1 MRGRG
6 LCLSLLMRNPTSDD
20 GVYATGPACVLLP
33 LLGIYIAGTITLQG
47 FNLVYLQIGDAIG
60 AGDSVALITA
70 VPGIVLG
77 VACFLYGSLGDFIP
91 LRRIVDA
98 GAVLIA
104 AGSLLGLVA
113 SSSLWGVIVARA
125 LQILGCQA
133 AASVYMIL
141 ATSITDPRRRALYV
155 GLMAAAFQGSTAI
168 GLVVG
173 GWLARVNWVLLLLVP
188 LIGLACVPV
197 MGRRV
202 PARSRPG
209 RVDVFGLA
217 VFSCCALTLTVA
229 ASNRSWPL
237 LVVLVALIAVFV
249 IAAFQLVF
257 VSFLPAQWGARNP
270 EGIALVGTRLADRL
284 ARLSHFADPL
294 LTRVRSSRPA
304 PEPTEAQ
311 VRAELISDLRE
322 IVDEVGEPES
332 FEEEDRDMV
341 RSVLDLGHTLVREV
355 MVPRTDMVTIDA
367 DTPAPSALRLFVR
380 SGFSR
385 VPVVGDDVDD
395 IRGIL
400 YFKDLVSRWEATGGQ
415 LDMRAEQMMR
425 PAEFAV
431 EMKPADDML
440 RQMQAERFHMA
451 IVIDEYGGVAGLVTL
466 EDILEEVVGELTDEH
481 DRHSIEPEEVEPGVW
496 RVPARY
502 PISEL
507 GELLDREIEDE
518 DVDSVGG
525 LLAKAIGRVPL
536 PGATGTLAGVI
547 MTAEEARG
555 RRRQV
560 STILCRLDPDAQLLT
575 PDLNPADDKDN

>member
-20 GVYATGPACVLLP
+20 GVYATGPARVLLP

-155 GLMAAAFQGSTAI
+155 GLMAAAFQGATAI

-173 GWLARVNWVLLLLVP
+173 GWLAQVNWVLLLLVP

-209 RVDVFGLA
+209 RVDVFGLV

-237 LVVLVALIAVFV
+237 LVVLAALIAVFWAHIGRAREPFITRSFFTNARWLRAISLILLPYTLAFAIAP
-249 IAAFQLVF
+249 IAARIGQDYYGMDASGVSLMLMPAYLVALASAVASAAVVDRIGRGAAVRLSVAVIGAGAVLMASCMDAGTWVLIASMTMVYAGYGMLF
-257 VSFLPAQWGARNP
+257 SPVYSTVLATVAPGQTGRGVAMNDLAMQGMSAVGIGMATPWIASGRVAGVLLAYAAIAALVVGIDWWHEAGEARLGAR
-270 EGIALVGTRLADRL
+270 
-284 ARLSHFADPL
+284 
-294 LTRVRSSRPA
+294 
-304 PEPTEAQ
+304 
-311 VRAELISDLRE
+311 
-322 IVDEVGEPES
+322 
-332 FEEEDRDMV
+332 
-341 RSVLDLGHTLVREV
+341 
-355 MVPRTDMVTIDA
+355 
-367 DTPAPSALRLFVR
+367 
-380 SGFSR
+380 
-385 VPVVGDDVDD
+385 
-395 IRGIL
+395 
-400 YFKDLVSRWEATGGQ
+400 
-415 LDMRAEQMMR
+415 
-425 PAEFAV
+425 
-431 EMKPADDML
+431 
-440 RQMQAERFHMA
+440 
-451 IVIDEYGGVAGLVTL
+451 
-466 EDILEEVVGELTDEH
+466 
-481 DRHSIEPEEVEPGVW
+481 
-496 RVPARY
+496 
-502 PISEL
+502 
-507 GELLDREIEDE
+507 
-518 DVDSVGG
+518 
-525 LLAKAIGRVPL
+525 
-536 PGATGTLAGVI
+536 
-547 MTAEEARG
+547 
-555 RRRQV
+555 
-560 STILCRLDPDAQLLT
+560 
-575 PDLNPADDKDN
+575 